1 MRVYVGLA
9 LNFAMSDKVFES
21 RRLSVARQH
30 RNLVMLRASIFRRR
44 QKLRACFQPGPPG
57 CSRATRQLN
66 IPNNVC
72 QVTIK
77 SMLGRK
83 QAAHTDA
90 NDKKKKCCVG
100 LGWLSLFPPTHTVV
114 LATVLMSTSAS
125 SFLCESCSNRLK
137 QTLSPVSV
145 FVAHPI

>member
-90 NDKKKKCCVG
+90 NDSDKKQILLCWLGLAFPLPTYAHSSVG
-100 LGWLSLFPPTHTVV
+100 DRFNVHQRELLSLRK
-114 LATVLMSTSAS
+114 L
-125 SFLCESCSNRLK
+125 
-137 QTLSPVSV
+137 
-145 FVAHPI
+145 